1 MQYLHL
7 SALENDILQILT
19 AYGNTYGL
27 KILDRMNEER
37 KAYDL
42 PEVGYG
48 AFYGALK
55 KLEREKL
62 LKASSPEADK
72 RRKYYN
78 ISALG
83 EKTLSANNSYR
94 IALHP
99 KFREQKERK
108 NEK

>member
-7 SALENDILQILT
+7 SALENEILQILT
-19 AYGNTYGL
+19 SYGNTYGL

-37 KAYDL
+37 KTYNL
-42 PEVGYG
+42 LEVGYG

-62 LKASSPEADK
+62 IEASSPEADK

-78 ISALG
+78 ITALG
-83 EKTLSANNSYR
+83 GNTLSANNRYR
-94 IALHP
+94 IALNSNIEP
-99 KFREQKERK
+99 TL
-108 NEK
+108 